1 MAESIKDVA
10 SEKDLERLEKA
21 LDFSNTMKTFNL
33 NKNNLKVKTQNLLS
47 YSTAGGSFTVDQS
60 LISFMNFVVSSGKTE
75 ITLLDKKL
83 LLFLLDLCLFLYHNL
98 QFFQV
103 QKVLQQHFLYHY
115 FCYLFPGTLFYLKDI
130 SIFNQIY
137 LKSF

>member
-10 SEKDLERLEKA
+10 SSKDLERLEKA

-47 YSTAGGSFTVDQS
+47 YSTAGGSFTVNQS

-75 ITLLDKKL
+75 ITLLDKNGIPVRIEDTEKFLDEVSSLYFEVVNDYYNEYQKL
-83 LLFLLDLCLFLYHNL
+83 RSSRKIE
-98 QFFQV
+98 
-103 QKVLQQHFLYHY
+103 KVLE
-115 FCYLFPGTLFYLKDI
+115 I
-130 SIFNQIY
+130 
-137 LKSF
+137 

>member
-75 ITLLDKKL
+75 ITLLDKNDIPFRIEDTEKFLDEISSLYFEVVNDYYNEYQKL
-83 LLFLLDLCLFLYHNL
+83 RSSRKIE
-98 QFFQV
+98 
-103 QKVLQQHFLYHY
+103 KVLE
-115 FCYLFPGTLFYLKDI
+115 
-130 SIFNQIY
+130 N
-137 LKSF
+137 

>member
-1 MAESIKDVA
+1 MADSIKDVA

-47 YSTAGGSFTVDQS
+47 YSTAGGSFAVNQS

-75 ITLLDKKL
+75 ITLLDKNDIPVRIEDTEKFLDEISSLYFEVVNDYYNEYQKL
-83 LLFLLDLCLFLYHNL
+83 RSSRKIE
-98 QFFQV
+98 
-103 QKVLQQHFLYHY
+103 KVLE
-115 FCYLFPGTLFYLKDI
+115 I
-130 SIFNQIY
+130 
-137 LKSF
+137 

>member
-1 MAESIKDVA
+1 MAESIKDGA

-47 YSTAGGSFTVDQS
+47 YSTAGGSFAVNQS

-75 ITLLDKKL
+75 ITLLDKNDIPVRIEDTEKFLDEISSLYFEVVNDYYNEYQKL
-83 LLFLLDLCLFLYHNL
+83 RSSRKIE
-98 QFFQV
+98 
-103 QKVLQQHFLYHY
+103 KVLE
-115 FCYLFPGTLFYLKDI
+115 I
-130 SIFNQIY
+130 
-137 LKSF
+137 

>member
-1 MAESIKDVA
+1 MVDTTNEVDTQS
-10 SEKDLERLEKA
+10 SEEATQRLKNA

-75 ITLLDKKL
+75 ISLLDKNNIPIHIDDTEK
-83 LLFLLDLCLFLYHNL
+83 FLDEVSSLYFEVVNDYYNEYQQL
-98 QFFQV
+98 RSSRKIE
-103 QKVLQQHFLYHY
+103 KVLE
-115 FCYLFPGTLFYLKDI
+115 I
-130 SIFNQIY
+130 
-137 LKSF
+137 

>member
-1 MAESIKDVA
+1 MVDNTNDIA

-47 YSTAGGSFTVDQS
+47 YSTAGGSFAVDQS

-75 ITLLDKKL
+75 ITLLDKNGIPVRIEDTERFLDEVSSLYFEVVNDYYNEYQKL
-83 LLFLLDLCLFLYHNL
+83 RSSRKIE
-98 QFFQV
+98 
-103 QKVLQQHFLYHY
+103 KVLE
-115 FCYLFPGTLFYLKDI
+115 I
-130 SIFNQIY
+130 
-137 LKSF
+137 

>member
-10 SEKDLERLEKA
+10 SSKDLERLEKA

-75 ITLLDKKL
+75 ITLLDKNDIPVRIEDTEKFLDEISSLYFEVVNDYYNEYQKL
-83 LLFLLDLCLFLYHNL
+83 RSSRKIE
-98 QFFQV
+98 
-103 QKVLQQHFLYHY
+103 KVLE
-115 FCYLFPGTLFYLKDI
+115 I
-130 SIFNQIY
+130 
-137 LKSF
+137 

>member
-10 SEKDLERLEKA
+10 SAKDLERLEKA

-60 LISFMNFVVSSGKTE
+60 LISFMNFIVSSGKTE
-75 ITLLDKKL
+75 ISLLDKNDIPVRIEDTEKFLDEISSLYFEVVNDYYNEYQKL
-83 LLFLLDLCLFLYHNL
+83 RSSRKIE
-98 QFFQV
+98 
-103 QKVLQQHFLYHY
+103 KVLE
-115 FCYLFPGTLFYLKDI
+115 I
-130 SIFNQIY
+130 
-137 LKSF
+137 

>member
-10 SEKDLERLEKA
+10 SQKDLERLEKA

-75 ITLLDKKL
+75 ITLLDKNDIPVRIEDTEKFLDEISSLYFEVVNDYYNEYQKL
-83 LLFLLDLCLFLYHNL
+83 RSSRKIE
-98 QFFQV
+98 
-103 QKVLQQHFLYHY
+103 KVLE
-115 FCYLFPGTLFYLKDI
+115 I
-130 SIFNQIY
+130 
-137 LKSF
+137 

>member
-75 ITLLDKKL
+75 ITLLDKNDIPIRIEDTEKFLDEISSLYFEVVNDYYNEYQKL
-83 LLFLLDLCLFLYHNL
+83 RSSRKIE
-98 QFFQV
+98 
-103 QKVLQQHFLYHY
+103 KVLE
-115 FCYLFPGTLFYLKDI
+115 I
-130 SIFNQIY
+130 
-137 LKSF
+137 

>member
-1 MAESIKDVA
+1 MVDTTNEVDTQS
-10 SEKDLERLEKA
+10 SEEAAQRLKNA

-75 ITLLDKKL
+75 ISLLDKNNIPIHIDDTEKFLDEVSSLYFEVVNDYYNEYQKL
-83 LLFLLDLCLFLYHNL
+83 RSSRKIE
-98 QFFQV
+98 
-103 QKVLQQHFLYHY
+103 KVLE
-115 FCYLFPGTLFYLKDI
+115 I
-130 SIFNQIY
+130 
-137 LKSF
+137 

>member
-75 ITLLDKKL
+75 ITLLDKNDIPVRIEDTEKFLDEISSLYFEVVNDYYNEYQKL
-83 LLFLLDLCLFLYHNL
+83 RSSRKIE
-98 QFFQV
+98 
-103 QKVLQQHFLYHY
+103 KVLE
-115 FCYLFPGTLFYLKDI
+115 I
-130 SIFNQIY
+130 
-137 LKSF
+137 

>member
-1 MAESIKDVA
+1 MVDTTNEVDTQS
-10 SEKDLERLEKA
+10 SEEAAQRLKNA

-75 ITLLDKKL
+75 ISLLDKNNIPMHIDDTEK
-83 LLFLLDLCLFLYHNL
+83 FLDEVSSLYFEVVNDYYNEYQQL
-98 QFFQV
+98 RSSRKIE
-103 QKVLQQHFLYHY
+103 KVLE
-115 FCYLFPGTLFYLKDI
+115 I
-130 SIFNQIY
+130 
-137 LKSF
+137 

>member
-1 MAESIKDVA
+1 MVDSTKDVA
-10 SEKDLERLEKA
+10 SQKDLERLEKA

-75 ITLLDKKL
+75 ITLLDKNDIPVRFEDTEK
-83 LLFLLDLCLFLYHNL
+83 FLDEVSSLYFEVVNDYYNEYQQL
-98 QFFQV
+98 RSSRKIE
-103 QKVLQQHFLYHY
+103 KVLE
-115 FCYLFPGTLFYLKDI
+115 I
-130 SIFNQIY
+130 
-137 LKSF
+137 

>member
-1 MAESIKDVA
+1 MADSIKDVP

-75 ITLLDKKL
+75 ITLLDKNDIPIRIEDTEKFLDEISSLYFEVVNDYYNEYQKL
-83 LLFLLDLCLFLYHNL
+83 RSSRKIE
-98 QFFQV
+98 
-103 QKVLQQHFLYHY
+103 KVLE
-115 FCYLFPGTLFYLKDI
+115 I
-130 SIFNQIY
+130 
-137 LKSF
+137 

>member
-10 SEKDLERLEKA
+10 SSKDLERLEKA

-47 YSTAGGSFTVDQS
+47 YSTAGGSFAVDQS

-75 ITLLDKKL
+75 ITLLDKNDIPVRIEDTEKFLDEISSLYFEVVNDYYNEYQKL
-83 LLFLLDLCLFLYHNL
+83 RSSRKIE
-98 QFFQV
+98 
-103 QKVLQQHFLYHY
+103 KVLE
-115 FCYLFPGTLFYLKDI
+115 I
-130 SIFNQIY
+130 
-137 LKSF
+137 